1 MIVKNHL
8 IIFSKTPRYSIVKK
22 RLAKDIGNIEALRF
36 YANSLRKNLRNLGQ
50 DPRWGTWLALSSKRD
65 KIRKDKFW
73 GCKFFFQGHGDIGNK
88 MKNCI
93 NTVPGGNTILI
104 GGDIP
109 NIGRETIS
117 NAFKK
122 LEFYDLVFGPSFDGG
137 FWLVGVKGDL
147 NLRRRNT
154 FNIFNSVRWSSKFTL
169 DDTMKNIRNKKVYL
183 LNYKSDIDTID
194 DLNTNQFK
202 NFQYNRAA

>member
-65 KIRKDKFW
+65 KIRKDIFL
-73 GCKFFFQGHGDIGNK
+73 GCKFFFQGHGDLGNK
-88 MKNCI
+88 MKSCI
-93 NTVPGGNTILI
+93 NTVPGGNTLLI

-109 NIGRETIS
+109 NIARETIS

-202 NFQYNRAA
+202 NFQYT